1 MTGWANLS
9 IGVGS
14 WGLGFEEFEGFEG
27 FRVLE
32 LGIWVLEFG
41 AWNLGLGIWDLEF

>member
-9 IGVGS
+9 KGIGS
-14 WGLGFEEFEGFEG
+14 WGLGFEG

-41 AWNLGLGIWDLEF
+41 AWNLDLGIWNLEF

>member
-9 IGVGS
+9 KGIGS
-14 WGLGFEEFEGFEG
+14 WGLGFEGFE
-27 FRVLE
+27 E

-41 AWNLGLGIWDLEF
+41 AWNLDLGIWNLEF